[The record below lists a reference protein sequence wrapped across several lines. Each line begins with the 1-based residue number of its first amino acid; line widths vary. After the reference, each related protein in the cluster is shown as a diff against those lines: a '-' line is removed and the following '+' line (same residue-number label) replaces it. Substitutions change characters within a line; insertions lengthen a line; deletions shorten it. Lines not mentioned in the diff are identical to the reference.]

1 MAEVV
6 RPPMTIS
13 DPRNASAIELDML
26 EQLKMISLG
35 MQNADKG
42 RLYIIAK
49 LEKVEDSFQSIP
61 NMLYRLE
68 QLEKKFEVIQDQA
81 QQNTDFRI
89 RYESSVATKRAIF
102 GTAIGVIGGAVGA
115 IITYLLNKGPH

>member
-68 QLEKKFEVIQDQA
+68 QLEKKFEVIQEQA

-102 GTAIGVIGGAVGA
+102 GTIIGVVGGAVGA